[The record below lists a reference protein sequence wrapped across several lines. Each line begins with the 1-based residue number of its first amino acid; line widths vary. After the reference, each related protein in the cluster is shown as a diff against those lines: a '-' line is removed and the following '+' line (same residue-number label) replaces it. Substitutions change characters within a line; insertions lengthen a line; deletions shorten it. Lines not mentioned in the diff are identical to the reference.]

1 MIGIVRFLSAVPDSL
16 ARPRH
21 TESANMRLLLIE
33 DNDRLAE
40 FLEKA
45 LRDAGFAVDR
55 AESCAAATA
64 SFDASGFDAVILD
77 LGLPDGDGLA
87 LLKSRRATG
96 DRTPVLILTA
106 RDGLSD
112 RVGGL
117 NAGADDY
124 LPKPFAM
131 EELIARVKALLRRPG
146 AALSVQLTL
155 GNICLDTV
163 GPSITIDGRA
173 ATLTRRELALME
185 ILLRRPGK
193 VISRGAI
200 EEGLY
205 SFSDEVGSNALEVL
219 VSRLRKKL
227 GSLGADINLHTVRG
241 VGYMVMEPA

>member
-1 MIGIVRFLSAVPDSL
+1 
-16 ARPRH
+16 
-21 TESANMRLLLIE
+21 MRLLLIE
-33 DNDRLAE
+33 DNDRLSE
-40 FLEKA
+40 FLEKG
-45 LRDAGFAVDR
+45 LSDAGFAVDR
-55 AESCAAATA
+55 AGTYAEAAA
-64 SFDASGFDAVILD
+64 SIDASGFDAVILD
-77 LGLPDGDGLA
+77 LGLPDGDGLT
-87 LLKSRRATG
+87 LLKERRAAG
-96 DRTPVLILTA
+96 NRTPVLILTA

-112 RVGGL
+112 RVSGL

-124 LPKPFAM
+124 LAKPFAM
-131 EELIARVKALLRRPG
+131 EELVARVKALLRRPG
-146 AALSVQLTL
+146 AALGVQLTL

-163 GPSITIDGRA
+163 GPSFMIDGKA

-227 GSLGADINLHTVRG
+227 VSLGADINLHTVRG
-241 VGYMVMEPA
+241 VGYMVMDHA

>member
-1 MIGIVRFLSAVPDSL
+1 
-16 ARPRH
+16 
-21 TESANMRLLLIE
+21 MRLLLIE
-33 DNDRLAE
+33 DNDRLSE
-40 FLEKA
+40 FLEKG
-45 LRDAGFAVDR
+45 LSDAGFAIDR
-55 AESCAAATA
+55 AGSFAEAAAA
-64 SFDASGFDAVILD
+64 FDASRFDAVILD
-77 LGLPDGDGLA
+77 LGLPDGDGLT
-87 LLKSRRATG
+87 LLKERRGAG

-124 LPKPFAM
+124 LAKPFAM
-131 EELIARVKALLRRPG
+131 EELVARVKALLRRPG
-146 AALSVQLTL
+146 AALGVQLTL
-155 GNICLDTV
+155 GNICLDTA
-163 GPSITIDGRA
+163 GPSFMIQGHT

-193 VISRGAI
+193 VVSRGAI

-241 VGYMVMEPA
+241 VGYMVMEPAT

>member
-1 MIGIVRFLSAVPDSL
+1 
-16 ARPRH
+16 
-21 TESANMRLLLIE
+21 MRLLLIE
-33 DNDRLAE
+33 DNDRLSE
-40 FLEKA
+40 FLEKG
-45 LRDAGFAVDR
+45 LGDAGFAVDR
-55 AESCAAATA
+55 AGTFTEAAAAFGA
-64 SFDASGFDAVILD
+64 SRFDAVILD
-77 LGLPDGDGLA
+77 LGLPDGDGLT
-87 LLKSRRATG
+87 LLKERRTAG

-124 LPKPFAM
+124 LAKPFAM
-131 EELIARVKALLRRPG
+131 EELVARVKALLRRPG
-146 AALSVQLTL
+146 AALGVQLTL
-155 GNICLDTV
+155 GNICLDTA
-163 GPSITIDGRA
+163 GPSFLIEGRT

-193 VISRGAI
+193 VVSRGAI

-241 VGYMVMEPA
+241 VGYMVMDQAG

>member
-1 MIGIVRFLSAVPDSL
+1 
-16 ARPRH
+16 
-21 TESANMRLLLIE
+21 MRLLLIE
-33 DNDRLAE
+33 DNDRLSE
-40 FLEKA
+40 FLEKG

-55 AESCAAATA
+55 VGTFAEAAAAFGA
-64 SFDASGFDAVILD
+64 SRFDAVILD
-77 LGLPDGDGLA
+77 LGLPDGDGLT
-87 LLKSRRATG
+87 LLKDRRAAG

-124 LPKPFAM
+124 LAKPFAM
-131 EELIARVKALLRRPG
+131 EELVARVKALLRRPG
-146 AALSVQLTL
+146 AALGVQLTL

-163 GPSITIDGRA
+163 GPSFMIEGKS

-205 SFSDEVGSNALEVL
+205 SYSDEVGSNALEVL

-241 VGYMVMEPA
+241 VGYMVMDHTG

>member
-1 MIGIVRFLSAVPDSL
+1 
-16 ARPRH
+16 
-21 TESANMRLLLIE
+21 MRLLLVE
-33 DNDRLAE
+33 DNDRLSE
-40 FLEKA
+40 FLEKG
-45 LRDAGFAVDR
+45 LSDAGFAVDR
-55 AESCAAATA
+55 AGTSAEASAA
-64 SFDASGFDAVILD
+64 FDASHYDAVILD
-77 LGLPDGDGLA
+77 LGLPDGDGLS
-87 LLKSRRATG
+87 LLKERRAAG

-124 LPKPFAM
+124 LAKPFAM
-131 EELIARVKALLRRPG
+131 EELVARVKALLRRPG
-146 AALSVQLTL
+146 AVLGVQLTL
-155 GNICLDTV
+155 GNICLDTA
-163 GPSITIDGRA
+163 GPSFMIEGRT

-193 VISRGAI
+193 VVSRGAI

-205 SFSDEVGSNALEVL
+205 SFADEVGSNALEVL

-241 VGYMVMEPA
+241 VGYMVMEPTA

>member
-1 MIGIVRFLSAVPDSL
+1 
-16 ARPRH
+16 
-21 TESANMRLLLIE
+21 MRLLLIE
-33 DNDRLAE
+33 DNDRLSE
-40 FLEKA
+40 FLEKG
-45 LRDAGFAVDR
+45 LVDAGFAVDR
-55 AESCAAATA
+55 VGTFAEAAAA
-64 SFDASGFDAVILD
+64 FDASRFDAVILD
-77 LGLPDGDGLA
+77 LGLPDGDGLT
-87 LLKSRRATG
+87 LLKDRRAAG

-124 LPKPFAM
+124 LAKPFAM
-131 EELIARVKALLRRPG
+131 EELVARVKALLRRPG
-146 AALSVQLTL
+146 AALGVQLTL

-163 GPSITIDGRA
+163 GPSFTIDGRS

-205 SFSDEVGSNALEVL
+205 SYSDEVGSNALEVL

-241 VGYMVMEPA
+241 VGYMVMDHTG

>member
-1 MIGIVRFLSAVPDSL
+1 
-16 ARPRH
+16 
-21 TESANMRLLLIE
+21 MRLLLIE
-33 DNDRLAE
+33 DNDRLSE
-40 FLEKA
+40 FLEKG
-45 LRDAGFAVDR
+45 LSDAGFAVDR
-55 AESCAAATA
+55 AGTYAEAAA
-64 SFDASGFDAVILD
+64 SFDASHFDAVILD
-77 LGLPDGDGLA
+77 LGLPDGDGLS
-87 LLKSRRATG
+87 LLKARRAAG

-124 LPKPFAM
+124 LAKPFAM
-131 EELIARVKALLRRPG
+131 EELVARVKALLRRPG
-146 AALSVQLTL
+146 AALGVQLTL
-155 GNICLDTV
+155 ANICLDTS
-163 GPSITIDGRA
+163 GPSFMIDGRT

-241 VGYMVMEPA
+241 VGYMVMDTAA

>member
-1 MIGIVRFLSAVPDSL
+1 
-16 ARPRH
+16 
-21 TESANMRLLLIE
+21 MRLLLVE
-33 DNDRLAE
+33 DNNRLSE
-40 FLEKA
+40 FLEKGLA
-45 LRDAGFAVDR
+45 DAGFTVDR
-55 AESCAAATA
+55 AATCAEAAAF
-64 SFDASGFDAVILD
+64 FDASRFDAVILD
-77 LGLPDGDGLA
+77 LGLPDGDGMS
-87 LLKSRRATG
+87 LLKSRRAAG

-106 RDGLSD
+106 RDTLND

-124 LPKPFAM
+124 LAKPFAM
-131 EELIARVKALLRRPG
+131 EELVARVKALLRRPG
-146 AALSVQLTL
+146 AALGVQLTL
-155 GNICLDTV
+155 GNICLDTI
-163 GPSITIDGRA
+163 GPSFMVAGKSTA
-173 ATLTRRELALME
+173 LTRRELALME

-241 VGYMVMEPA
+241 VGYMVMDRA

>member
-1 MIGIVRFLSAVPDSL
+1 
-16 ARPRH
+16 
-21 TESANMRLLLIE
+21 MRLLLIE
-33 DNDRLAE
+33 DNDRLSE
-40 FLEKA
+40 FLEKG
-45 LRDAGFAVDR
+45 LSDAGFAVDR
-55 AESCAAATA
+55 AGTFAEAAAA
-64 SFDASGFDAVILD
+64 GDASRFDAVILD
-77 LGLPDGDGLA
+77 LGLPDGDGLT
-87 LLKSRRATG
+87 LLKDRRAAG

-124 LPKPFAM
+124 LAKPFAM
-131 EELIARVKALLRRPG
+131 EELVARVKALLRRPG
-146 AALSVQLTL
+146 AALGVQLTL
-155 GNICLDTV
+155 GNICLDTA
-163 GPSITIDGRA
+163 GPSFMINGRT

-193 VISRGAI
+193 VIARGAI

-227 GSLGADINLHTVRG
+227 GGLGADINLHTVRG
-241 VGYMVMEPA
+241 VGYMVMEPAS